1 MRSIIVFSVL
11 TIAFLSL
18 NYIGEIGLT
27 IGVFLMVLTPILWI
41 ILMVKAVQGTM
52 YKLPW
57 ADNLAAKWAGWTTS

>member
-1 MRSIIVFSVL
+1 MFILIDPANKFVHFHAMQSIIVFGVL

-41 ILMVKAVQGTM
+41 VTI
-52 YKLPW
+52 
-57 ADNLAAKWAGWTTS
+57 SRRF